1 MKRSQLKEMSMEIMV
16 GAFMFMVLLALA
28 FFTIILSYENIFQPS
43 YHLQARFEH
52 VQGLRQ
58 GDNVFM
64 RGVMIGRVKSL
75 TVEPDGVLVK
85 ATLEQEPSIREGYR
99 IEIKPS
105 SVLGGQYL
113 SIYEGPPGE
122 ERVDIDTILY
132 GVEPIDL
139 MDEATAAVKSI
150 RDAME
155 EGQILYNIEKTMANL
170 SVMTEDMAEGRGTI
184 GRLLVDDTLY
194 NNLEEITVNL
204 REVSAMLERGDGT
217 LGALLHDDTLY
228 VNLTDVSTRLAE
240 GQGVL
245 GRLLAEDE
253 TLYDDVAATAAA
265 MREFTERISKG
276 EGTMGKLIADDELYE
291 EAKLL
296 LHEIRAA
303 VDDFRETA
311 PITTFTSIFFGG
323 F

>member
-1 MKRSQLKEMSMEIMV
+1 MKRSQLQEMSMEIMV
-16 GAFMFMVLLALA
+16 GAFMFMILLALG
-28 FFTIILSYENIFQPS
+28 FFTIILSYENIFKPS
-43 YHLQARFEH
+43 YHLEARFEH

-64 RGVMIGRVKSL
+64 RGVLIGRVKSL
-75 TVEPDGVLVK
+75 TVAPDGVLVL
-85 ATLEQEPSIREGYR
+85 ATLEQQPKLREGYQ

-113 SIYEGPPGE
+113 SIYEGPPGTE
-122 ERVDIDTILY
+122 KIPEGTLLQGTPPV
-132 GVEPIDL
+132 DL
-139 MDEATAAVKSI
+139 MDEATGTIKAI

-170 SVMTEDMAEGRGTI
+170 SKVSEDLAEGRGTI
-184 GRLLVDDTLY
+184 GRLLVDDSVYT
-194 NNLEEITVNL
+194 NLEEISVSL
-204 REVSAMLERGDGT
+204 REVSGILERGEGT
-217 LGALLHDDTLY
+217 LGALFHDDTLY
-228 VNLTDVSTRLAE
+228 ANLTEVSERLAA
-240 GQGVL
+240 GKGML
-245 GRLLAEDE
+245 GRLLSDDDSLYEDI
-253 TLYDDVAATAAA
+253 AATAGAI
-265 MREFTERISKG
+265 RQVSERISAG
-276 EGTMGKLIADDELYE
+276 EGTLGRMIADDELYE

-311 PITTFTSIFFGG
+311 PITTFTSIFFGA

>member
-64 RGVMIGRVKSL
+64 RGVLIGRVKSL
-75 TVEPDGVLVK
+75 SVEPDGVLVL
-85 ATLEQEPSIREGYR
+85 ATLEQKPDIREGYR

-105 SVLGGQYL
+105 SVLGGTYL
-113 SIYEGPPGE
+113 SIYEGPPGTDTMPD
-122 ERVDIDTILY
+122 DIILQ
-132 GVEPIDL
+132 GSAPVDL
-139 MDEATAAVKSI
+139 MDEATGTIKAI

-170 SVMTEDMAEGRGTI
+170 TRMTDDLAEGRGTI
-184 GRLLVDDTLY
+184 GRLLVDETVYD
-194 NNLEEITVNL
+194 NLEAISVSL
-204 REVSAMLERGDGT
+204 RDVTGMLERGEGT
-217 LGALLHDDTLY
+217 LGALIHDDTLY
-228 VNLTDVSTRLAE
+228 ANLAEVSTRLAE
-240 GQGVL
+240 GKGMM
-245 GRLLAEDE
+245 GRLLSEDDA
-253 TLYDDVAATAAA
+253 LYDDIAAA
-265 MREFTERISKG
+265 AAALREVTEKINAG
-276 EGTMGKLIADDELYE
+276 EGTIGKLVGDDELYE

-303 VDDFRETA
+303 IDDFRETA
-311 PITTFTSIFFGG
+311 PITTFTSIFFGA

>member
-1 MKRSQLKEMSMEIMV
+1 MKRSQLREMSMEIVV
-16 GAFMFMVLLALA
+16 GAFMFMILLALG
-28 FFTIILSYENIFQPS
+28 FFTIILSHQNIFKPT
-43 YHLQARFEH
+43 YPLQVRFEH